1 MVKKEKNPSMIPEE
15 SDYRSQAWIAFVCLN
30 SKENRL
36 AQELNLVI
44 CQNTGIG

>member
-1 MVKKEKNPSMIPEE
+1 MVKKENKTSTIPEE

-44 CQNTGIG
+44 RQNTEIG